1 MGDWGYFPTP
11 EAQFRRITE
20 AKLRW
25 VSGKKEDMERDGF
38 AEAQKF
44 QIGFTGKQISI
55 QKGSL
60 PMSKTYLNWQGD
72 GMVMTGYKAANDRKG
87 IIARFVNQCKNPSV
101 LEVIHPGEC
110 FKSNVIE
117 EKGEEIPPD
126 AKGIFRISVRG
137 CEIVTLYLSD

>member
-11 EAQFRRITE
+11 EAQCRRITE

-44 QIGFTGKQISI
+44 KIGFTSKQISI
-55 QKGSL
+55 QNGSL

-72 GMVMTGYKAANDRKG
+72 GMVMTGYKAANDGKG

-126 AKGIFRISVRG
+126 AKGIFRIFVRG